1 MWWRLL
7 IALFLVLHGVVF
19 SFLDPESWLFEDGRR
34 LFISLGIVAAAGLTI
49 GALLLVA
56 RRRAWRLFLAVGAGV
71 SLAQLLVF
79 FESGLVIGAGI
90 DLAILAVVA
99 WTYRTTGE
107 RPKVAG
113 VSPA

>member
-7 IALFLVLHGVVF
+7 IALFLVLHGIVF
-19 SFLDPESWLFEDGRR
+19 SFLDPESWLVDDGRG
-34 LFISLGIVAAAGLTI
+34 LFISLGVVAAAGLTI
-49 GALLLVA
+49 GAILLVA
-56 RRRAWRLFLAVGAGV
+56 RRRAWRLFLAAGAAV

-79 FESGLVIGAGI
+79 FEPGLFVGVGI

-99 WTYRTTGE
+99 WTYRTTNE
-107 RPKVAG
+107 QQKVAG